1 MWNIKGAIA
10 NQDVS
15 LLEFTWRARYKNISQ
30 GFKCAIKFLKLFDE
44 ITLFRNLFA
53 GPRSNWISQRSS
65 VPEVPARGFLWNQLG
80 LMGVILQ
87 VLSSDASECPSCFL
101 PDLVS
106 LVCIDGTK
114 EESLR
119 CIWVEQGDHCNWKL
133 EGNRKIKRR
142 TQYKTIDADNW
153 AKPL

>member
-15 LLEFTWRARYKNISQ
+15 LLEFTSRARYKNISQ
-30 GFKCAIKFLKLFDE
+30 GFKYAIKFLKLFDE

-65 VPEVPARGFLWNQLG
+65 VPEVPARSFLWNQLG

-101 PDLVS
+101 PDLVF
-106 LVCIDGTK
+106 LVCKWLMEQKRNLSDVFGWNK
-114 EESLR
+114 E
-119 CIWVEQGDHCNWKL
+119 IIAIGNWKGTERSREEHNTRL
-133 EGNRKIKRR
+133 
-142 TQYKTIDADNW
+142 
-153 AKPL
+153 